1 MAEAATRPMQPWYG
15 RCSHVV
21 SSMAEAATS
30 LVSIVLFVV
39 IVVVSQRIPDVV
51 FFIFVVFLFA
61 FLLLILCLLGFGFC
75 LSLWFG
81 LSLAFGLCLYLCLWF
96 CGLIHR
102 CLPTATDGF
111 TVSWRKQA
119 GLRVCHFFFK
129 QCKQPVVLWVEGN
142 SYIPYT
148 RFRKAAQAMRPSRGV
163 RSIMIFAK
171 SRGSTRRRAHRTVV
185 ANWLQDRTS
194 LWGYIPGR
202 NSLWLQAEAA
212 WNVSRFKP
220 KQLLHTEKLVSRKQ
234 RETTWVRLLR
244 RGLTV
249 LSLDWQQRSV

>member
-15 RCSHVV
+15 RCSYVV

-129 QCKQPVVLWVEGN
+129 QCKQPVFKKALVLRVEGN
-142 SYIPYT
+142 SYIRYPISQGCPSH
-148 RFRKAAQAMRPSRGV
+148 AAVQRCQIDNDLRENVVDQLVAELIGW
-163 RSIMIFAK
+163 
-171 SRGSTRRRAHRTVV
+171 TVV
-185 ANWLQDRTS
+185 ANWLQDQTS

-220 KQLLHTEKLVSRKQ
+220 KQLLHAEKLVSRK
-234 RETTWVRLLR
+234 
-244 RGLTV
+244 
-249 LSLDWQQRSV
+249 